1 VARDI
6 LTGKISYQDQRK
18 MYLDEAKNR
27 REALQVDVK

>member
-6 LTGKISYQDQRK
+6 LTGKITYQAQRQK
-18 MYLDEAKNR
+18 YLDEAKNR